1 MDMLSAQEAI
11 SSNKDAWNESA
22 RLHKNT
28 ANWNA
33 LFEDVAKPGFSRL
46 DPTLTAL
53 LRKVGVD
60 GKDVVQLGCNNGR
73 ECLSL
78 FGLGAR
84 TVVGIDQSEAFL
96 QQARELADA
105 SPHEA
110 EFIEADIHH
119 LPRGLTDRFDVALI
133 TIGVLNWMPDIA
145 LFMAHVAST
154 LKPGGSLVIYETH
167 PFLEVFDPTAP
178 NPMLPVSSYFQR
190 EPFVQQEAIV
200 YEGET
205 ESVAAASYWF
215 VHTLGAIVSGAIA
228 AGLQITHL
236 QEFAHSNREELY
248 DQYEHQRAQLPL
260 CYTLTAIKRPG

>member
-1 MDMLSAQEAI
+1 MDVLSAQEAI

-28 ANWNA
+28 ANWKA
-33 LFEDVAKPGFSRL
+33 LLEDVAKPGFSRL

-53 LRKVGVD
+53 LLKVGVD

-73 ECLSL
+73 ESLSL

-105 SPHEA
+105 SPHTA

-119 LPRGLTDRFDVALI
+119 LPRGLTGRFDVALI

-145 LFMAHVAST
+145 
-154 LKPGGSLVIYETH
+154 P
-167 PFLEVFDPTAP
+167 
-178 NPMLPVSSYFQR
+178 
-190 EPFVQQEAIV
+190 
-200 YEGET
+200 
-205 ESVAAASYWF
+205 
-215 VHTLGAIVSGAIA
+215 
-228 AGLQITHL
+228 
-236 QEFAHSNREELY
+236 
-248 DQYEHQRAQLPL
+248 
-260 CYTLTAIKRPG
+260 